1 MAFASLEGL
10 PDMRADFGFGQ
21 VCATLANVHRRE
33 GQDAYQADDFMPG
46 LRTPLFF
53 ATGSYHVPFWKFFM
67 LDGIAA
73 LISVPLWVYVGF
85 LFGENLEELEQVM
98 RNAQVGIY
106 AGLGL
111 IIVLFAGAYVL
122 KKRLLRVE

>member
-46 LRTPLFF
+46 LHGLSNAEPA
-53 ATGSYHVPFWKFFM
+53 ATN
-67 LDGIAA
+67 DTNAA
-73 LISVPLWVYVGF
+73 PDEVFDVEAHSRLISAL
-85 LFGENLEELEQVM
+85 
-98 RNAQVGIY
+98 
-106 AGLGL
+106 LG
-111 IIVLFAGAYVL
+111 
-122 KKRLLRVE
+122 KKE

>member
-46 LRTPLFF
+46 LRTEEP
-53 ATGSYHVPFWKFFM
+53 
-67 LDGIAA
+67 AA
-73 LISVPLWVYVGF
+73 AKDADAPPDEVFDVEAHSRLISAL
-85 LFGENLEELEQVM
+85 
-98 RNAQVGIY
+98 
-106 AGLGL
+106 LG
-111 IIVLFAGAYVL
+111 
-122 KKRLLRVE
+122 KKE

>member
-46 LRTPLFF
+46 LRTAEPA
-53 ATGSYHVPFWKFFM
+53 ATKGAYAPPDEVFDVEAHSR
-67 LDGIAA
+67 
-73 LISVPLWVYVGF
+73 LISAL
-85 LFGENLEELEQVM
+85 
-98 RNAQVGIY
+98 
-106 AGLGL
+106 LG
-111 IIVLFAGAYVL
+111 
-122 KKRLLRVE
+122 KKE

>member
-46 LRTPLFF
+46 LRTAEHA
-53 ATGSYHVPFWKFFM
+53 ATTDADAPPDESFDVEAHSR
-67 LDGIAA
+67 
-73 LISVPLWVYVGF
+73 LISAL
-85 LFGENLEELEQVM
+85 
-98 RNAQVGIY
+98 
-106 AGLGL
+106 LG
-111 IIVLFAGAYVL
+111 
-122 KKRLLRVE
+122 KKE

>member
-46 LRTPLFF
+46 LRTAESA
-53 ATGSYHVPFWKFFM
+53 ATNDANAPPDEVFDVEAHSR
-67 LDGIAA
+67 
-73 LISVPLWVYVGF
+73 LISAL
-85 LFGENLEELEQVM
+85 
-98 RNAQVGIY
+98 
-106 AGLGL
+106 LG
-111 IIVLFAGAYVL
+111 
-122 KKRLLRVE
+122 KKE

>member
-46 LRTPLFF
+46 LHGLSNAEPA
-53 ATGSYHVPFWKFFM
+53 ATKDADAPPDEVFDVEAHSR
-67 LDGIAA
+67 
-73 LISVPLWVYVGF
+73 LISAL
-85 LFGENLEELEQVM
+85 
-98 RNAQVGIY
+98 
-106 AGLGL
+106 LG
-111 IIVLFAGAYVL
+111 
-122 KKRLLRVE
+122 KKE

>member
-46 LRTPLFF
+46 LRTEEP
-53 ATGSYHVPFWKFFM
+53 AAAKDADVPPDEVF
-67 LDGIAA
+67 DVEAHSR
-73 LISVPLWVYVGF
+73 LISAL
-85 LFGENLEELEQVM
+85 
-98 RNAQVGIY
+98 
-106 AGLGL
+106 LG
-111 IIVLFAGAYVL
+111 
-122 KKRLLRVE
+122 KKE